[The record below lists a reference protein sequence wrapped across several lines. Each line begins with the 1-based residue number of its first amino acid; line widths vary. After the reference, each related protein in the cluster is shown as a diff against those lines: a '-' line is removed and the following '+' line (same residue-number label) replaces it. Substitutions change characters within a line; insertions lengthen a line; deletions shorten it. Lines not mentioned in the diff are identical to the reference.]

1 MPRAQPALSGQIN
14 PEHLSSER
22 FLDRIVHL
30 SDVKHA
36 AGAVDAKGPTQLFS
50 AAFLS
55 GETA

>member
-1 MPRAQPALSGQIN
+1 MPRPQLALSGHLN
-14 PEHLSSER
+14 SEHLSSER
-22 FLDRIVHL
+22 FLDGIAHL